1 MVLEKN
7 NVNKY
12 ADLDDVDR
20 VSAAINRPSLLK
32 NKVFNPDSI
41 NGLDS
46 RRKLYILVKN
56 ILDEE
61 NCGK

>member
-1 MVLEKN
+1 MKF
-7 NVNKY
+7 
-12 ADLDDVDR
+12 
-20 VSAAINRPSLLK
+20 IK

-46 RRKLYILVKN
+46 RRQLYILVKN